1 MPIQL
6 TLCSL
11 CTRSRPEIVRSIAQ
25 LIAEFPHD
33 LAIVEVECMA
43 ACDEVP
49 AVMIEYDFYPQV
61 TPSELIQRVRAEF
74 AR

>member
-6 TLCSL
+6 TICSL
-11 CTRSRPEIVRSIAQ
+11 CTCSRPEIMHSIAQ
-25 LIAEFPHD
+25 LRAEFPE
-33 LAIVEVECMA
+33 LAVVELDCMA

-61 TPSELIQRVRAEF
+61 TPHELIQRVRAEF
-74 AR
+74 TS